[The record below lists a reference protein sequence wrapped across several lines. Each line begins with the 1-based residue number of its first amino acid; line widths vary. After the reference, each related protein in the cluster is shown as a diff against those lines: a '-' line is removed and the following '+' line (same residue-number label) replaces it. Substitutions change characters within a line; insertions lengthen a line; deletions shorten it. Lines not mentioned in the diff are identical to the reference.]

1 MAVKGGLK
9 FLRKRIRAVRNI
21 QKVTKAMKTI
31 SSVRLKRAQPVYLNS
46 KSYMELLGR
55 VFQIGFQD
63 SISQNGKITDKEN
76 SSQRAKNGTTADL
89 YLWSGKKVEEEF
101 GEVAVSEKE
110 KEKDRKGK
118 TLFIVLG
125 SDRGL
130 CGAFNSNVVKT
141 AIDSIEKY
149 GSANLLI
156 WVFGR
161 RVIRPISRKYR
172 NRFDIREFKDFWRG
186 FSLSSFSGVFE
197 DIKKLVEDGEIS
209 EIFCVYTY
217 FRSVGTQYP
226 VCERIFPFYVSDEWG
241 VKKIFEPSKEEVIR
255 FFSLL
260 WLKSK
265 LFSCFQ
271 SSVTSEHAARMR
283 AMDMATQN
291 AERFARQL
299 TLQMNKARQEAI
311 TKELIDIVNGKNA
324 LEAEAL

>member
-46 KSYMELLGR
+46 KSYIELLER

-63 SISQNGKITDKEN
+63 SMSQNGKPTDKN
-76 SSQRAKNGTTADL
+76 ISSQPKTKDGITADL
-89 YLWSGKKVEEEF
+89 YLWSGKKIEEEV
-101 GEVAVSEKE
+101 GESVTPEK
-110 KEKDRKGK
+110 KKDRGK

-149 GSANLLI
+149 GGENVLI

-161 RVIRPISRKYR
+161 RVIRPISRKYGM
-172 NRFDIREFKDFWRG
+172 RFDIRKFKDFWRG
-186 FSLSSFSGVFE
+186 FSLSSFSGVFD
-197 DIKKLVEDGEIS
+197 DIKKLVEDGEVS

-241 VKKIFEPSKEEVIR
+241 QKKIFEPSKEEVIR

-271 SSVTSEHAARMR
+271 SSLTSEHAARMR

-291 AERFARQL
+291 AERFAKQL